1 MFDFIQGNI
10 EDIDLQRC
18 VLLVNGVGYS
28 ISISDFTRREIM
40 HLKETRLYIHMQVKE
55 TEILLFGFYTLEERK
70 VFELL
75 TSVSGIG
82 PKVALSMLSQFSI
95 GAIAKAIALEDA
107 KTIQKTP
114 GVGKKTAERVIL
126 ELKDKIGALDLAFDE
141 EMGPLDTEIQG
152 GNEVQEVKEA
162 LILLGYREIE
172 INDALRRIDVN
183 QPLESMLKDALKQLA
198 KNQ

>member
-183 QPLESMLKDALKQLA
+183 QPLESMLKDALKQFA